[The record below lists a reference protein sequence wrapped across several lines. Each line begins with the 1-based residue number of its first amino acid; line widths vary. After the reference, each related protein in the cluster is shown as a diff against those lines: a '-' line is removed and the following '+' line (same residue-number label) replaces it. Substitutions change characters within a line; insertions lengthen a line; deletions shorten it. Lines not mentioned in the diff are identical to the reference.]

1 VSAAI
6 STKYLSI
13 NSPTFVN
20 ALCTGALIS
29 ELNIVVVAAAAV
41 VAGGSG
47 TDNRL
52 SALDNVENPLSVL
65 VDSSSDEEQLL
76 PLSEGLPAA
85 IAGGGATMSA
95 SALSLRKKS
104 TKRRTSSTS

>member
-13 NSPTFVN
+13 NSPTLVN

-29 ELNIVVVAAAAV
+29 ELNIVVAAAAA